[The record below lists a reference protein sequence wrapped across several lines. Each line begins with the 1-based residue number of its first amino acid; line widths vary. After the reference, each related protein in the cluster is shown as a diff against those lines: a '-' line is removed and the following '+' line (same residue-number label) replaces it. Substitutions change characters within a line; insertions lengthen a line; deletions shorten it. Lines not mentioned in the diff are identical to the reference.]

1 MDKRTTKNG
10 LKNEWDLTRKLN
22 RVTTQKGNYVFITDY
37 EYYRLVP
44 GSDIYGKIIKFPYI
58 KIILPQTLKSEMKRH
73 GVSVSYLS
81 EKTNISSWDLF
92 KLMYMKNVDVSL
104 DAMAVIYNLIQE
116 VADTQVSHIKVFSH
130 QALKDLMFEFDVRDG
145 ELSEQSGVDR
155 HTIKNIK
162 KGDTSIGYQLYQ
174 KVSQHMYDLYMMTNP
189 KDYYVR

>member
-10 LKNEWDLTRKLN
+10 LKNEWDLTGKLN

-44 GSDIYGKIIKFPYI
+44 GSDIYGKIIKYPYI
-58 KIILPQTLKSEMKRH
+58 KIVSPHTLKSEMKKH

-92 KLMYMKNVDVSL
+92 KLMYMKNIDVSL

-116 VADTQVSHIKVFSH
+116 VADSQVSHIKVLSH

-145 ELSEQSGVDR
+145 DLSKYSGVNR
-155 HTIKNIK
+155 ETIKKIK
-162 KGDTSIGYQLYQ
+162 KGDTSVGYALYES
-174 KVSQHMYDLYMMTNP
+174 VSQHMYDLYMMTDS